1 MMTSS
6 NLVCAALCA
15 LEKDLVFFTLP
26 FLVLMGI
33 KPLTISKLGV
43 YGLNEALVVFEE
55 LTHVIFLQRESI
67 AFDKLLEMIILY
79 LVMQKFTFLCTY
91 GYVPGLPP

>member
-1 MMTSS
+1 MMPSS

-15 LEKDLVFFTLP
+15 LEKDLVFFALP

-43 YGLNEALVVFEE
+43 YCLNEALVVFEE

-67 AFDKLLEMIILY
+67 AFNKLLEMIILN